1 MKLTPI
7 RIFLVIILLTI
18 LAAVVAAG
26 GFLWNGK
33 GEIRLFNRSFPY
45 DFTLRRGLDLQGGLQ
60 LVLEAEMSGVSSADR
75 PSALESARAVIERRV
90 DFLGVA
96 EPTVQTSRLGE
107 SFRIIVELPGVTNPE
122 EALALIGSTAQLDFR
137 EAKLQPEDT
146 EGQPFR
152 EGDNFVTTGLTGK
165 DLAKADLQFDSTN
178 GNPQIGLT
186 FTAAG
191 AKKFEEITA
200 RNIGQPLAIFLDGAV
215 LSAPTVQGKIS
226 GGSAV
231 ITGTFT
237 LEEARRF
244 VAQLNAG
251 ALPTPISVLERRQIG
266 PTLGEQEL
274 QKSVVAGLA
283 GLVLVLLFMVGNYGR
298 LGLLAAIAL
307 AIYGTLTLAI
317 YKLIPV
323 TLTLSGIAG
332 FILSVGMAVDANI
345 LVFER
350 IKEERRWGKDL
361 KTAMELGFGRA
372 WDSIRDANLATLA
385 TVSILFN
392 PFDWSFLVTSGMVR
406 GFALT
411 LGLGVLL
418 SLFTGVLVTRTL
430 VRVFYR

>member
-7 RIFLVIILLTI
+7 RILLVIIFLTV
-18 LAAVVAAG
+18 LAAIVAAA
-26 GFLWNGK
+26 GFLWKGK
-33 GEIRLFNRSFPY
+33 GEIRLFDRIFPY

-60 LVLEAEMSGVSSADR
+60 LVLEADMSGVSSADR

-96 EPTVQTSRLGE
+96 EPTVQTSRLGD

-137 EAKLQPEDT
+137 EGEKLIP
-146 EGQPFR
+146 
-152 EGDNFVTTGLTGK
+152 TGLTGK

-200 RNIGQPLAIFLDGAV
+200 RNVGQPLAIFLDGAV
-215 LSAPTVQGKIS
+215 LSAPTVQGKIA

>member
-7 RIFLVIILLTI
+7 RIFLVIIFLTI
-18 LAAVVAAG
+18 LAAIVAAG
-26 GFLWNGK
+26 GFLWKGK
-33 GEIRLFNRSFPY
+33 GEIRLFDRSFPY

-60 LVLEAEMSGVSSADR
+60 LVLEADMSGVSSADR

-96 EPTVQTSRLGE
+96 EPTVQTSRSGE

-137 EAKLQPEDT
+137 EGEKLIP
-146 EGQPFR
+146 
-152 EGDNFVTTGLTGK
+152 TGLTGK

-215 LSAPTVQGKIS
+215 LSAPTVQGKIA
-226 GGSAV
+226 GGNAV

>member
-7 RIFLVIILLTI
+7 RILILIIFLAI
-18 LAAVVAAG
+18 LAAIPATG
-26 GFLWNGK
+26 GFLWKGK

-60 LVLEAEMSGVSSADR
+60 LVLEADMSDVSQADR
-75 PSALESARAVIERRV
+75 FQALESARAVVERRV

-96 EPTVQTSRLGE
+96 EPAVQTSRLGE
-107 SFRIIVELPGVTNPE
+107 SYRIIVELPGVTNPE
-122 EALALIGSTAQLDFR
+122 EALALIGATAQLDFR
-137 EAKLQPEDT
+137 EGEKLTP
-146 EGQPFR
+146 
-152 EGDNFVTTGLTGK
+152 TGLTGK
-165 DLAKADLQFDSTN
+165 DLTRADLQFDNTN

-186 FTAAG
+186 FTAEG

-200 RNIGQPLAIFLDGAV
+200 RNVGKPLAIFLDEAV
-215 LSAPTVQGKIS
+215 LSAPTVNEKIS
-226 GGSAV
+226 GGQAV
-231 ITGTFT
+231 ISGTFS
-237 LEEARRF
+237 LAEARLF
-244 VAQLNAG
+244 VSQLNAG

-266 PTLGEQEL
+266 PTLGVQEL
-274 QKSVVAGLA
+274 QKSVGAGLI
-283 GLVLVLLFMVGNYGR
+283 GLALVILFMIGNYGR
-298 LGLLAAIAL
+298 MGLLATIAL
-307 AIYGTLTLAI
+307 VIYGTLTLAI

-350 IKEERRWGKDL
+350 IKEERRWGRDL

-372 WDSIRDANLATLA
+372 WDSIRDANFATLA

-392 PFDWSFLVTSGMVR
+392 PFNWSFLVTSGMVR

>member
-7 RIFLVIILLTI
+7 RILLVIIFLTV
-18 LAAVVAAG
+18 LAAIVAAA
-26 GFLWNGK
+26 GFLWKGK
-33 GEIRLFNRSFPY
+33 GEIRLFDRIFPY

-60 LVLEAEMSGVSSADR
+60 LVLEADMSGVSSADR

-96 EPTVQTSRLGE
+96 EPTVQTSRLGD

-137 EAKLQPEDT
+137 EGEKLIP
-146 EGQPFR
+146 
-152 EGDNFVTTGLTGK
+152 TGLTGK

-215 LSAPTVQGKIS
+215 LSAPTVQGKIA

-231 ITGTFT
+231 ITGTFP

>member
-1 MKLTPI
+1 MKFTPF
-7 RIFLVIILLTI
+7 RVLLLVIFLTL
-18 LAAVVAAG
+18 LAAIPAAG

-33 GEIRLFNRSFPY
+33 GEVRVLGRSFPY

-60 LVLEAEMSGVSSADR
+60 LVLEADMAAVPESERAQ
-75 PSALESARAVIERRV
+75 ALESARAVVERRV

-107 SFRIIVELPGVTNPE
+107 SYRILIELPGVTDTE
-122 EALALIGSTAQLDFR
+122 QALALLGSTAQLDFR
-137 EAKLQPEDT
+137 EGESFTP
-146 EGQPFR
+146 
-152 EGDNFVTTGLTGK
+152 TGLTGK
-165 DLAKADLQFDSTN
+165 DLTRAELQFDSTT
-178 GNPQIGLT
+178 GNPQIGLV
-186 FTAAG
+186 FTAEG
-191 AKKFEEITA
+191 ALKFEEITA
-200 RNIGQPLAIFLDGAV
+200 RNIGQPLAIFLDQAL
-215 LSAPTVQGKIS
+215 LSAPTVEGKIS

-231 ITGTFT
+231 ITGSFS
-237 LEEARRF
+237 LAEARLF

-266 PTLGEQEL
+266 PTLGMEQL
-274 QKSVVAGLA
+274 QKSVVAGLL
-283 GLVLVLLFMVGNYGR
+283 GLALVIFFMLGNYGR
-298 LGLLAAIAL
+298 LGILAAAAL
-307 AIYGTLTLAI
+307 AIYSILTLAI
-317 YKLIPV
+317 YKLVPV

-350 IKEERRWGKDL
+350 IKEEQRWGKDL

-372 WDSIRDANLATLA
+372 WDSIRDANLATLI
-385 TVSILFN
+385 TVFILFN
-392 PFDWSFLVTSGMVR
+392 PFNWSFLVTSGMVR

-411 LGLGVLL
+411 LGLGVLI

>member
-7 RIFLVIILLTI
+7 RALLVIIFLTV
-18 LAAVVAAG
+18 LAAVPAAG
-26 GFLWNGK
+26 GFFWKGK
-33 GEIRLFNRSFPY
+33 GEISLFNRSFPY
-45 DFTLRRGLDLQGGLQ
+45 DFTLRQGLDLQGGLQ
-60 LVLEAEMSGVSSADR
+60 LVMEAEMAAVSESDR
-75 PSALESARAVIERRV
+75 SRALESARSVVERRV

-96 EPTVQTSRLGE
+96 EPTVQTSRLGD
-107 SFRIIVELPGVTNPE
+107 SYRIIVELPGVTNPE
-122 EALALIGSTAQLDFR
+122 EALALLGATAQLDFR
-137 EAKLQPEDT
+137 EGEEFTP
-146 EGQPFR
+146 
-152 EGDNFVTTGLTGK
+152 TGLTGK

-191 AKKFEEITA
+191 AEKFAEITT

-215 LSAPTVQGKIS
+215 LSAPTVQEKIS
-226 GGSAV
+226 GGTAV
-231 ITGTFT
+231 ITGTFS

-251 ALPTPISVLERRQIG
+251 ALPTPISVLERRQVG
-266 PTLGEQEL
+266 PTLGVQEL

-283 GLVLVLLFMVGNYGR
+283 GLALVLLFMIGNYGR
-298 LGLLAAIAL
+298 LGLLAAVAL
-307 AIYGTLTLAI
+307 TIYGTLTLAI

-332 FILSVGMAVDANI
+332 FILSVGMAVDANV

-385 TVSILFN
+385 TVFILFN
-392 PFDWSFLVTSGMVR
+392 PFNWSFLVTSGMVR

-411 LGLGVLL
+411 LGLGVLI

-430 VRVFYR
+430 VRTFYR

>member
-7 RIFLVIILLTI
+7 RILILIIFLAI
-18 LAAVVAAG
+18 LAAIPATG
-26 GFLWNGK
+26 GFLWKGK
-33 GEIRLFNRSFPY
+33 GEVRLFNRSFPY

-60 LVLEAEMSGVSSADR
+60 LVLEAEMSDVSQADR
-75 PSALESARAVIERRV
+75 FQALESARAVVERRV

-96 EPTVQTSRLGE
+96 EPAVQTSRLGE
-107 SFRIIVELPGVTNPE
+107 SYRIIVELPGVTNPE
-122 EALALIGSTAQLDFR
+122 EALALIGATAQLDFR
-137 EAKLQPEDT
+137 EAKGQSED
-146 EGQPFR
+146 
-152 EGDNFVTTGLTGK
+152 FVTTGLTGK
-165 DLAKADLQFDSTN
+165 DLARADLQFDNTN

-186 FTAAG
+186 FTAEG

-200 RNIGQPLAIFLDGAV
+200 RNVGKPLAIFLDEAV
-215 LSAPTVQGKIS
+215 LSAPTVDEKIS
-226 GGSAV
+226 GGQAV
-231 ITGTFT
+231 ISGTFS
-237 LEEARRF
+237 LAEARLF
-244 VAQLNAG
+244 VSQLNAG

-266 PTLGEQEL
+266 PTLGVQEL
-274 QKSVVAGLA
+274 QKSVGAGLI
-283 GLVLVLLFMVGNYGR
+283 GLALVILFMIGNYGR
-298 LGLLAAIAL
+298 MGLLATIAL
-307 AIYGTLTLAI
+307 VIYGTLTLAI

-350 IKEERRWGKDL
+350 IKEERRWGRDL

-372 WDSIRDANLATLA
+372 WDSIRDANFATLA

-392 PFDWSFLVTSGMVR
+392 PFNWSFLVTSGMVR

>member
-7 RIFLVIILLTI
+7 RTLALIIFLAL
-18 LAAVVAAG
+18 LAAIPAAG
-26 GFLWNGK
+26 GFFWEGK
-33 GEIRLFNRSFPY
+33 GEVQLFNRSFPY

-60 LVLEAEMSGVSSADR
+60 LVLEAEMVDVPSAGR
-75 PSALESARAVIERRV
+75 AQALESARAVVERRV

-107 SFRIIVELPGVTNPE
+107 SYRIIVELPGVTNVE
-122 EALALIGSTAQLDFR
+122 EALALVGATAQLDFR
-137 EAKLQPEDT
+137 EAK
-146 EGQPFR
+146 
-152 EGDNFVTTGLTGK
+152 GDNFIPAGLTGK
-165 DLAKADLQFDSTN
+165 DLERATLEFDNTT
-178 GNPQIGLT
+178 GNPQIGLK
-186 FTAAG
+186 FTAEG
-191 AKKFEEITA
+191 ARKFEEITA
-200 RNIGQPLAIFLDGAV
+200 RNIGQPLAIFLDEAI
-215 LSAPTVQGKIS
+215 LSAPTVQDKIS
-226 GGSAV
+226 GGQAV

-237 LEEARRF
+237 LAEARLF

-266 PTLGEQEL
+266 PTLGVQEL
-274 QKSVVAGLA
+274 GKSVGAGLI
-283 GLVLVLLFMVGNYGR
+283 GLALVVFFMIGNYGR
-298 LGLLAAIAL
+298 LGILAATAL
-307 AIYGTLTLAI
+307 AIYGVLTLAV
-317 YKLIPV
+317 YKLVPV

-385 TVSILFN
+385 TVFILFN
-392 PFDWSFLVTSGMVR
+392 PFNWSFLVTSGMVR

-411 LGLGVLL
+411 LGLGVLI

>member
-7 RIFLVIILLTI
+7 RAFILIIFLAV
-18 LAAVVAAG
+18 LAAIPATG
-26 GFLWNGK
+26 GFLWKGK
-33 GEIRLFNRSFPY
+33 GEIRLLNRSFPY

-60 LVLEAEMSGVSSADR
+60 LVLEADMSDVSSADR
-75 PSALESARAVIERRV
+75 PQALDSARAVVERRV

-107 SFRIIVELPGVTNPE
+107 SYRIIVELPGVTNPE
-122 EALALIGSTAQLDFR
+122 EALALLGATAQLDFR
-137 EAKLQPEDT
+137 EGEKLVP
-146 EGQPFR
+146 
-152 EGDNFVTTGLTGK
+152 TGLTGR
-165 DLAKADLQFDSTN
+165 DLARSTLEFDSTT

-186 FTAAG
+186 FTTEG
-191 AKKFEEITA
+191 AQKFEEITA
-200 RNIGQPLAIFLDGAV
+200 RNVGKPLAIFLDEEI
-215 LSAPTVQGKIS
+215 LSAPTVQGRIS
-226 GGSAV
+226 GGNAV
-231 ITGTFT
+231 ITGEFT
-237 LEEARRF
+237 LAEARRF
-244 VAQLNAG
+244 VTQLNAG

-266 PTLGEQEL
+266 PTLGVQEL
-274 QKSVVAGLA
+274 QKSVVAGLI
-283 GLVLVLLFMVGNYGR
+283 GLALVVLFMIGNYGR
-298 LGLLAAIAL
+298 LGILATAAL
-307 AIYGTLTLAI
+307 AIYGTLTMAV
-317 YKLIPV
+317 YKLVPV

-332 FILSVGMAVDANI
+332 FILSVGMAVDANV

-350 IKEERRWGKDL
+350 IKEERRWGKEL

-372 WDSIRDANLATLA
+372 WDSIRDANFATLA

-392 PFDWSFLVTSGMVR
+392 PFNWSFLVTSGMVR

>member
-18 LAAVVAAG
+18 LAAIVAAG

-60 LVLEAEMSGVSSADR
+60 LVW
-75 PSALESARAVIERRV
+75 
-90 DFLGVA
+90 
-96 EPTVQTSRLGE
+96 
-107 SFRIIVELPGVTNPE
+107 
-122 EALALIGSTAQLDFR
+122 
-137 EAKLQPEDT
+137 
-146 EGQPFR
+146 

-298 LGLLAAIAL
+298 LGLLAA
-307 AIYGTLTLAI
+307 
-317 YKLIPV
+317 KP
-323 TLTLSGIAG
+323 
-332 FILSVGMAVDANI
+332 N
-345 LVFER
+345 
-350 IKEERRWGKDL
+350 
-361 KTAMELGFGRA
+361 
-372 WDSIRDANLATLA
+372 
-385 TVSILFN
+385 
-392 PFDWSFLVTSGMVR
+392 
-406 GFALT
+406 
-411 LGLGVLL
+411 
-418 SLFTGVLVTRTL
+418 
-430 VRVFYR
+430 

>member
-7 RIFLVIILLTI
+7 RAFILIVFLAV
-18 LAAVVAAG
+18 LAAIPATG
-26 GFLWNGK
+26 GFLWKGK
-33 GEIRLFNRSFPY
+33 GEIRLLNRSFPY

-60 LVLEAEMSGVSSADR
+60 LVLEADMSDVSSADR
-75 PSALESARAVIERRV
+75 PQALDSARAVVERRV

-107 SFRIIVELPGVTNPE
+107 SYRIIVELPGVTNPE
-122 EALALIGSTAQLDFR
+122 EALALLGATAQLDFR
-137 EAKLQPEDT
+137 EGEKLVP
-146 EGQPFR
+146 
-152 EGDNFVTTGLTGK
+152 TGLTGR
-165 DLAKADLQFDSTN
+165 DLARSTLEFDSTT

-186 FTAAG
+186 FTTEG
-191 AKKFEEITA
+191 AQKFEEITA
-200 RNIGQPLAIFLDGAV
+200 RNVGKPLAIFLDEEI
-215 LSAPTVQGKIS
+215 LSAPTVQGRIS
-226 GGSAV
+226 GGNAV
-231 ITGTFT
+231 ITGEFT
-237 LEEARRF
+237 LAEARRF
-244 VAQLNAG
+244 VTQLNAG

-266 PTLGEQEL
+266 PTLGVQEL
-274 QKSVVAGLA
+274 QKSVVAGLI
-283 GLVLVLLFMVGNYGR
+283 GLALVVLFMIGNYGR
-298 LGLLAAIAL
+298 LGILATAAL
-307 AIYGTLTLAI
+307 AIYGTLTMAV
-317 YKLIPV
+317 YKLVPV

-332 FILSVGMAVDANI
+332 FILSVGMAVDANV

-350 IKEERRWGKDL
+350 IKEERRWGKEL

-372 WDSIRDANLATLA
+372 WDSIRDANFATLA

-392 PFDWSFLVTSGMVR
+392 PFNWSFLVTSGMVR